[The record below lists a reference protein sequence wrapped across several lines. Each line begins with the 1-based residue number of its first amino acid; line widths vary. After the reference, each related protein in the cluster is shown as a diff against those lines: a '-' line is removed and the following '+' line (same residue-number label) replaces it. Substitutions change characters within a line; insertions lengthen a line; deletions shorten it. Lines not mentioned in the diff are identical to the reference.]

1 MCGTQDP
8 SSRRPPES
16 ECEFIPSVWILPA
29 VTTLI
34 KVAQSPPARSLGYFK
49 WYTEPMFMLHHL
61 RHGIFLCLLSLLVAG
76 CGGLQEVWEG
86 PGARMFRPQAIAV
99 LPPMASQYDNAR
111 EDIQEVLSAAL
122 NRTANIERVVSP
134 ENVTDIFQ
142 ASKEA
147 FDALV
152 FYFSRLEMTG
162 QSDKDSAVKLGK
174 ALNVDS
180 FLVVR
185 VNSWEYMRKE
195 GDNVGRVGLSLR
207 LVDATTGTTVW
218 KARHEKSSSY
228 MFYRP
233 NLKDIAKDLAAE
245 MIAFMPPQAKR

>member
-1 MCGTQDP
+1 MFIFKNL
-8 SSRRPPES
+8 RPVIS
-16 ECEFIPSVWILPA
+16 LILL
-29 VTTLI
+29 T
-34 KVAQSPPARSLGYFK
+34 
-49 WYTEPMFMLHHL
+49 
-61 RHGIFLCLLSLLVAG
+61 LLVAG

-86 PGARMFRPQAIAV
+86 PGARIFKPQAIAV
-99 LPPMASQYDNAR
+99 LPPMASQYDSAR
-111 EDIQEVLSAAL
+111 EDIQQVLSDEI
-122 NRTANIERVVSP
+122 NKTSGIERVVSP

-162 QSDKDSAVKLGK
+162 QSDKDSAIKLGK

-207 LVDATTGTTVW
+207 LVDAATGTTVW
-218 KARHEKSSSY
+218 KARHERSSSY

-233 NLKDIAKDLAAE
+233 NLKDVAKELAAE
-245 MIAFMPPQAKR
+245 MIKAMPPQVKQ

>member
-1 MCGTQDP
+1 M
-8 SSRRPPES
+8 
-16 ECEFIPSVWILPA
+16 
-29 VTTLI
+29 
-34 KVAQSPPARSLGYFK
+34 KVARLLLARLLGHFRC
-49 WYTEPMFMLHHL
+49 YTEPMFLLHRL
-61 RHGIFLCLLSLLVAG
+61 RPAIFLCLLPLLVAG

-86 PGARMFRPQAIAV
+86 PGAKIFRPQAIAV
-99 LPPMASQYDNAR
+99 LPPMASQYDSAR
-111 EDIQEVLSAAL
+111 EDIQQVLSDAVSK
-122 NRTANIERVVSP
+122 TASIERVVSP

-142 ASKEA
+142 SSKEA

-218 KARHEKSSSY
+218 KARHERSSSY

-233 NLKDIAKDLAAE
+233 NLKDIAKELAAE
-245 MIAFMPPQAKR
+245 MIKAMPPQAKP

>member
-1 MCGTQDP
+1 M
-8 SSRRPPES
+8 
-16 ECEFIPSVWILPA
+16 FI
-29 VTTLI
+29 
-34 KVAQSPPARSLGYFK
+34 
-49 WYTEPMFMLHHL
+49 LHHM
-61 RHGIFLCLLSLLVAG
+61 RRAILLGLLPLVIAG

-86 PGARMFRPQAIAV
+86 PGAKMFRPQAIAV

-111 EDIQEVLSAAL
+111 EDIQEVLSASL
-122 NRTANIERVVSP
+122 NKGGHIERVMSP

-142 ASKEA
+142 TSKEA

-233 NLKDIAKDLAAE
+233 NLKDIAKELAAE
-245 MIAFMPPQAKR
+245 MIQAMPPQAKR

>member
-1 MCGTQDP
+1 
-8 SSRRPPES
+8 
-16 ECEFIPSVWILPA
+16 
-29 VTTLI
+29 
-34 KVAQSPPARSLGYFK
+34 
-49 WYTEPMFMLHHL
+49 
-61 RHGIFLCLLSLLVAG
+61 
-76 CGGLQEVWEG
+76 
-86 PGARMFRPQAIAV
+86 
-99 LPPMASQYDNAR
+99 
-111 EDIQEVLSAAL
+111 EDIQDVLSGAL
-122 NRTANIERVVSP
+122 AKTARIERVVTP
-134 ENVTDIFQ
+134 ESVTDMFQ

-207 LVDATTGTTVW
+207 LVDATTGITVW
-218 KARHEKSSSY
+218 KARHEQSESY
-228 MFYRP
+228 MFSRP
-233 NLKDIAKDLAAE
+233 NLKDIAKELSAE

>member
-1 MCGTQDP
+1 
-8 SSRRPPES
+8 
-16 ECEFIPSVWILPA
+16 
-29 VTTLI
+29 
-34 KVAQSPPARSLGYFK
+34 
-49 WYTEPMFMLHHL
+49 MFLLHQL
-61 RHGIFLCLLSLLVAG
+61 CRAIALCLLPLLVVG

-99 LPPMASQYDNAR
+99 LPPMASQYDSAR
-111 EDIQEVLSAAL
+111 EDIQEVLSGAMVKIAS
-122 NRTANIERVVSP
+122 IERVVSP

-185 VNSWEYMRKE
+185 VNSWEYMHKE
-195 GDNVGRVGLSLR
+195 GDNVGRVGLSIR

-218 KARHEKSSSY
+218 KARHERSESY

-233 NLKDIAKDLAAE
+233 NLKDIAKELATE
-245 MIAFMPPQAKR
+245 MIKAMPPQAKQ

>member
-1 MCGTQDP
+1 
-8 SSRRPPES
+8 
-16 ECEFIPSVWILPA
+16 
-29 VTTLI
+29 
-34 KVAQSPPARSLGYFK
+34 
-49 WYTEPMFMLHHL
+49 MFLLHQL
-61 RHGIFLCLLSLLVAG
+61 CRAIVLCLLPLLVVG

-99 LPPMASQYDNAR
+99 LPPMASQYDSAR
-111 EDIQEVLSAAL
+111 EDIQEVLSNDL
-122 NRTANIERVVSP
+122 NKTANIERVVSP

-185 VNSWEYMRKE
+185 VNSWEYMHKE
-195 GDNVGRVGLSLR
+195 GDNVGRVGLSIR

-218 KARHEKSSSY
+218 KARHERSESY
-228 MFYRP
+228 MFSRP
-233 NLKDIAKDLAAE
+233 NLKDIAKELAAE
-245 MIAFMPPQAKR
+245 MIKAMPPQAKQ

>member
-1 MCGTQDP
+1 
-8 SSRRPPES
+8 
-16 ECEFIPSVWILPA
+16 
-29 VTTLI
+29 
-34 KVAQSPPARSLGYFK
+34 
-49 WYTEPMFMLHHL
+49 MFMPHRL
-61 RHGIFLCLLSLLVAG
+61 RRSVSLCLFPLLVAG

-99 LPPMASQYDNAR
+99 LPPMASQYDSAR
-111 EDIQEVLSAAL
+111 EDIQEVLSGAL
-122 NRTANIERVVSP
+122 TKVAKVERVASP
-134 ENVTDIFQ
+134 EHVTDMFQ

-174 ALNVDS
+174 ALKVDS

-207 LVDATTGTTVW
+207 LVDATTGATVW
-218 KARHEKSSSY
+218 KAHMSGQ
-228 MFYRP
+228 
-233 NLKDIAKDLAAE
+233 AA
-245 MIAFMPPQAKR
+245 ICSIVRI

>member
-1 MCGTQDP
+1 
-8 SSRRPPES
+8 
-16 ECEFIPSVWILPA
+16 
-29 VTTLI
+29 
-34 KVAQSPPARSLGYFK
+34 
-49 WYTEPMFMLHHL
+49 MLHHL
-61 RHGIFLCLLSLLVAG
+61 RRSIALFLLPLLIAG

-86 PGARMFRPQAIAV
+86 PGARLFRPQAIAV
-99 LPPMASQYDNAR
+99 LPPMASQYDSAR
-111 EDIQEVLSAAL
+111 EDIQEVLSGAL
-122 NRTANIERVVSP
+122 NKIANIERVVSP

-162 QSDKDSAVKLGK
+162 QSDKESAVKLGK

-185 VNSWEYMRKE
+185 VNSWEYVRKE

-218 KARHEKSSSY
+218 KARHERSSSY

-233 NLKDIAKDLAAE
+233 NLKDIAKELAAE
-245 MIAFMPPQAKR
+245 MIKSMPPQAKR

>member
-1 MCGTQDP
+1 
-8 SSRRPPES
+8 
-16 ECEFIPSVWILPA
+16 
-29 VTTLI
+29 
-34 KVAQSPPARSLGYFK
+34 
-49 WYTEPMFMLHHL
+49 MFMLQHL
-61 RHGIFLCLLSLLVAG
+61 RRSIALCFLPLLIVS

-99 LPPMASQYDNAR
+99 LPPMASQYDSAR
-111 EDIQEVLSAAL
+111 EDIQEVLSGAL
-122 NRTANIERVVSP
+122 NKIANIERVVSP

-142 ASKEA
+142 SSKEA

-218 KARHEKSSSY
+218 KARHERSSSY

-233 NLKDIAKDLAAE
+233 NLKDIAKELAAE
-245 MIAFMPPQAKR
+245 MIKSMPPQPKK

>member
-1 MCGTQDP
+1 MKVV
-8 SSRRPPES
+8 R
-16 ECEFIPSVWILPA
+16 LP
-29 VTTLI
+29 L
-34 KVAQSPPARSLGYFK
+34 ARSPGYFNGILK
-49 WYTEPMFMLHHL
+49 NMFMLHHL
-61 RHGIFLCLLSLLVAG
+61 RRAITLCLLPLLIAG

-86 PGARMFRPQAIAV
+86 PGAKTFRPQAIAV
-99 LPPMASQYDNAR
+99 LPPMASQYDSAR
-111 EDIQEVLSAAL
+111 EDIQDVLSGTL
-122 NRTANIERVVSP
+122 MKVANIERVVSP
-134 ENVTDIFQ
+134 ETVTDVFQ

-147 FDALV
+147 FDSLV

-162 QSDKDSAVKLGK
+162 HSDKEAAIKLGK

-185 VNSWEYMRKE
+185 VNSWEYARKE

-218 KARHEKSSSY
+218 KERHEKSSSY

-233 NLKDIAKDLAAE
+233 DLKDVAKDLATE
-245 MIAFMPPQAKR
+245 MIATMPPQAKR

>member
-1 MCGTQDP
+1 
-8 SSRRPPES
+8 
-16 ECEFIPSVWILPA
+16 
-29 VTTLI
+29 
-34 KVAQSPPARSLGYFK
+34 
-49 WYTEPMFMLHHL
+49 MLRFHYIGRVL
-61 RHGIFLCLLSLLVAG
+61 LLCLLPLLVG
-76 CGGLQEVWEG
+76 SCGGLQEVWEG
-86 PGARMFRPQAIAV
+86 PGAKMFRPQAIAV

-111 EDIQEVLSAAL
+111 EDIQGVLSESL
-122 NRTANIERVVSP
+122 NKTASIERVVSP

-207 LVDATTGTTVW
+207 LVDATTGITVW
-218 KARHEKSSSY
+218 KARHERSSSY

-233 NLKDIAKDLAAE
+233 NLKSVAKELADE
-245 MIAFMPPQAKR
+245 MIKAMPPQAKQ

>member
-1 MCGTQDP
+1 MFKRHNLQRG
-8 SSRRPPES
+8 
-16 ECEFIPSVWILPA
+16 ILLGLLPL
-29 VTTLI
+29 LI
-34 KVAQSPPARSLGYFK
+34 
-49 WYTEPMFMLHHL
+49 
-61 RHGIFLCLLSLLVAG
+61 AG

-86 PGARMFRPQAIAV
+86 PGAKMFRPQAIAV

-111 EDIQEVLSAAL
+111 EDIQEVLSGSL
-122 NRTANIERVVSP
+122 NKTANIERVVSP

-142 ASKEA
+142 GSKEA

-185 VNSWEYMRKE
+185 VNSWEYIRKE

-218 KARHEKSSSY
+218 KARHERSSSY

-233 NLKDIAKDLAAE
+233 NLKDVAKELAAE
-245 MIAFMPPQAKR
+245 MIKAMPPQAKQ

>member
-1 MCGTQDP
+1 
-8 SSRRPPES
+8 
-16 ECEFIPSVWILPA
+16 
-29 VTTLI
+29 
-34 KVAQSPPARSLGYFK
+34 
-49 WYTEPMFMLHHL
+49 MFMLHHL
-61 RHGIFLCLLSLLVAG
+61 RRAILLSVLPLLIAG

-99 LPPMASQYDNAR
+99 LPPMASQYDSAR
-111 EDIQEVLSAAL
+111 EDIQEVLSGAL
-122 NRTANIERVVSP
+122 NKVANIERVVSP

-162 QSDKDSAVKLGK
+162 QSDKDSALKLGK
-174 ALNVDS
+174 AMNVDS

-195 GDNVGRVGLSLR
+195 GDNVGRVGLSIR

-218 KARHEKSSSY
+218 KARHERSSSY

-233 NLKDIAKDLAAE
+233 NLKDIAKELAAE
-245 MIAFMPPQAKR
+245 MIKAMPPQAKR

>member
-1 MCGTQDP
+1 M
-8 SSRRPPES
+8 
-16 ECEFIPSVWILPA
+16 FI
-29 VTTLI
+29 
-34 KVAQSPPARSLGYFK
+34 
-49 WYTEPMFMLHHL
+49 LHHL
-61 RHGIFLCLLSLLVAG
+61 RQAVSLCLLVLLVAG

-111 EDIQEVLSAAL
+111 EDIQEVLSGAL

-162 QSDKDSAVKLGK
+162 QSDRIL
-174 ALNVDS
+174 L
-180 FLVVR
+180 
-185 VNSWEYMRKE
+185 
-195 GDNVGRVGLSLR
+195 
-207 LVDATTGTTVW
+207 
-218 KARHEKSSSY
+218 
-228 MFYRP
+228 
-233 NLKDIAKDLAAE
+233 
-245 MIAFMPPQAKR
+245 

>member
-1 MCGTQDP
+1 MFVRSPQWL
-8 SSRRPPES
+8 R
-16 ECEFIPSVWILPA
+16 ILPW
-29 VTTLI
+29 
-34 KVAQSPPARSLGYFK
+34 G
-49 WYTEPMFMLHHL
+49 
-61 RHGIFLCLLSLLVAG
+61 LSLLLAA

-86 PGARMFRPQAIAV
+86 PGAKQFRPQAIAV
-99 LPPMASQYDNAR
+99 LPPMASQYDSAR
-111 EDIQEVLSAAL
+111 EDIQDVLSGAL
-122 NRTANIERVVSP
+122 AKTARIERVVTP
-134 ENVTDIFQ
+134 ESVTDMFQ

-147 FDALV
+147 FDSLV

-162 QSDKDSAVKLGK
+162 QSDKEAAIKLGK

-185 VNSWEYMRKE
+185 VNSWEYVRKE

-228 MFYRP
+228 MFVRP
-233 NLKDIAKDLAAE
+233 NLKDVANDLARE
-245 MIAFMPPQAKR
+245 MIAYMPPQDQQRTSSFNGLARK

>member
-1 MCGTQDP
+1 
-8 SSRRPPES
+8 
-16 ECEFIPSVWILPA
+16 
-29 VTTLI
+29 
-34 KVAQSPPARSLGYFK
+34 
-49 WYTEPMFMLHHL
+49 MFMLLHI
-61 RHGIFLCLLSLLVAG
+61 RRTIAPCLLLLVVAG

-86 PGARMFRPQAIAV
+86 PGAKMFRPQAIAV

-111 EDIQEVLSAAL
+111 EDIQGVLSEAL
-122 NRTANIERVVSP
+122 NKTAKIERVVSP

-218 KARHEKSSSY
+218 KARHERSSSY

-233 NLKDIAKDLAAE
+233 NLKDVAKELADE
-245 MIAFMPPQAKR
+245 MIKAMPPLAKQ